1 MSKNEIS
8 YFESSAKEA
17 INVEQDFQTFAKNAK
32 TLLAVSFQYRQ
43 REAIG
48 LIHFRQHNYTV
59 VRKGDYEASE
69 AIEDATNQT
78 SLLTLAE
85 FTGP

>member
-32 TLLAVSFQYRQ
+32 TLLAVSFQV
-43 REAIG
+43 IC
-48 LIHFRQHNYTV
+48 LFS
-59 VRKGDYEASE
+59 GDY
-69 AIEDATNQT
+69 II
-78 SLLTLAE
+78 LTRLVK
-85 FTGP
+85 